1 MCWLG
6 APGCQCPSA
15 HAPRLPP
22 PLAAIDHLAAALR
35 NAPFVGHGLARLL
48 QAAPPPGF
56 AALQSREEADHFI
69 PVVCRALRAV
79 AVLPHLVAEDRDM
92 LLADYGP
99 GTMVR

>member
-1 MCWLG
+1 M
-6 APGCQCPSA
+6 
-15 HAPRLPP
+15 
-22 PLAAIDHLAAALR
+22 
-35 NAPFVGHGLARLL
+35 

-56 AALQSREEADHFI
+56 AALQSLEEADHFI